1 MKTIIAEK
9 PSVAKEIAHI
19 VGADKREEGYMQG
32 NGYYVTWAFG
42 HLVQPA
48 MPETYGMKGF
58 HAENLPVIPD
68 PFVLVPRQVKTENGY
83 KPDAGVLAQIK
94 IIGKLF
100 DSSERIIVAT
110 DAGREGELIFRYLYA
125 YLGCRKPFDRLWISS
140 LTDTAIREGLLN
152 LRDGKEYDNLY
163 HAAKAR
169 SEADWLVGINGTQA
183 LTIAAGRGTYSVG
196 RVQTPTL
203 GMVCERYWEHKRF
216 ESKPFWQV
224 HFGVVDADS
233 GNILKFTSANRWT
246 DKATAT
252 DIYNKVKD
260 TGSAIITKVAT
271 KRKVEKAPLLYD
283 LTTLQKEANT
293 QHGFTAEHT
302 LSIAQKLYEA
312 KFITYPRT
320 SSRYISDDV
329 FATLPK
335 LFKNLENHSEYGEKV
350 KLLPGSEDYSKNS
363 VNAAKVTDHHALLI
377 TENAAIGLFKDEKI
391 VYDMILCRMIEA
403 FSADCIKDITSVSAQ
418 VDHEVE
424 FGISGSIIRQ
434 TGWRALSLKGKNK
447 RQDKDADATD
457 NEVKDQV
464 IPNWQ
469 EGQHITLSGCT
480 ITEGKTKPKPLHT
493 ESTLLAAMETAGK
506 EIEDDTMR
514 QAMKD
519 SGIGTPATRAA
530 IIETLLKR
538 EYMVRQ
544 QKKLVPT
551 EKGLALHSVVKNMA
565 IANVEMTGKWEAT
578 FDRMIPPHGL
588 EVTYDKTVH
597 ILFPA
602 SVKYVDLGSE
612 DLIAGKA
619 DGAENVIRVKAAVK
633 NFKKETNM
641 SVITEDGSFYT
652 FNVKYAKEPLM
663 LNIEMA
669 DFIHDGEAVNRP
681 NNAQEIYLKELG
693 KESPMLVH
701 LIMKSIH
708 KENKRKVKHI
718 GSKRFGIQYLM
729 KGIYVHSD
737 LLYFHT
743 EIKNQSNVPFDVDYI
758 TFKVVDK
765 KVAKR
770 TAIQEQ
776 VLLPVRAYNYV
787 VRVAGKKTEQTVF
800 CLPKFTIPDD
810 KELVVEMNEKEG
822 GRHQSFVVENSDLV
836 RALTIN
842 ELSVK

>member
-32 NGYYVTWAFG
+32 NGYFVTWAFG

-48 MPETYGMKGF
+48 MPDTYGMKGF

-83 KPDAGVLAQIK
+83 KPDAGVLAQVK

-140 LTDTAIREGLLN
+140 LTDTAIREGLQN

-183 LTIAAGRGTYSVG
+183 LTIAAGRGTYSAG

-233 GNILKFTSANRWT
+233 GNILKFTSVNRWT

-252 DIYNKVKD
+252 DIYNKVKE
-260 TGSAIITKVAT
+260 TGSVIITKVAT

-283 LTTLQKEANT
+283 LTTLQKEANS

-350 KLLPGSEDYSKNS
+350 KLLPGSEDYSKNC

-434 TGWRALSLKGKNK
+434 TGWRALSLKEKNN

-457 NEVKDQV
+457 NEVKEQV

-469 EGQHITLSGCT
+469 EGQHVTLSGCT

-519 SGIGTPATRAA
+519 CGIGTPATRAA

-565 IANVEMTGKWEAT
+565 IANVEMTGKWEAE
-578 FDRMIPPHGL
+578 L
-588 EVTYDKTVH
+588 
-597 ILFPA
+597 
-602 SVKYVDLGSE
+602 
-612 DLIAGKA
+612 
-619 DGAENVIRVKAAVK
+619 
-633 NFKKETNM
+633 
-641 SVITEDGSFYT
+641 
-652 FNVKYAKEPLM
+652 AK
-663 LNIEMA
+663 IER
-669 DFIHDGEAVNRP
+669 GEASTDGFTHSIEGYTR
-681 NNAQEIYLKELG
+681 EITAELLG
-693 KESPMLVH
+693 CERLFS
-701 LIMKSIH
+701 H
-708 KENKRKVKHI
+708 KDSGCQCPKCKH
-718 GSKRFGIQYLM
+718 GTMQFFG
-729 KGIYVHSD
+729 
-737 LLYFHT
+737 
-743 EIKNQSNVPFDVDYI
+743 
-758 TFKVVDK
+758 KVVRCSNK
-765 KVAKR
+765 
-770 TAIQEQ
+770 ECGM
-776 VLLPVRAYNYV
+776 PVFKQ
-787 VRVAGKKTEQTVF
+787 VAGKLLTDSDITDLLTKGKTRTLNGFTSKQGKSFSAAIAFDEDFNTKFVF
-800 CLPKFTIPDD
+800 AERKTA
-810 KELVVEMNEKEG
+810 EKRG
-822 GRHQSFVVENSDLV
+822 N
-836 RALTIN
+836 
-842 ELSVK
+842 VKRYKK

>member
-1 MKTIIAEK
+1 MSQKQQTMKTIIAEK

-83 KPDAGVLAQIK
+83 KPDAGVLVQIK

-125 YLGCRKPFDRLWISS
+125 YLGCQKPFDRLWISS

-252 DIYNKVKD
+252 VIYNKVKD
-260 TGSAIITKVAT
+260 TGSAIITKVVT
-271 KRKVEKAPLLYD
+271 KQKVEKAPLLYD
-283 LTTLQKEANT
+283 LTTLQKEANS

-302 LSIAQKLYEA
+302 LSIVHKLYEA

-335 LFKNLENHSEYGEKV
+335 LFKKLENHSEYGEKV

-424 FGISGSIIRQ
+424 FGISGSTIRQ
-434 TGWRALSLKGKNK
+434 TGWRALSLKEKNN

-551 EKGLALHSVVKNMA
+551 EKGLALHFVVKNMA
-565 IANVEMTGKWEAT
+565 IANVEMTGKWEAELAKIE
-578 FDRMIPPHGL
+578 RG
-588 EVTYDKTVH
+588 E
-597 ILFPA
+597 A
-602 SVKYVDLGSE
+602 S
-612 DLIAGKA
+612 A
-619 DGAENVIRVKAAVK
+619 DGFTHSIEGIPVKSLR
-633 NFKKETNM
+633 N
-641 SVITEDGSFYT
+641 
-652 FNVKYAKEPLM
+652 
-663 LNIEMA
+663 
-669 DFIHDGEAVNRP
+669 
-681 NNAQEIYLKELG
+681 
-693 KESPMLVH
+693 
-701 LIMKSIH
+701 
-708 KENKRKVKHI
+708 
-718 GSKRFGIQYLM
+718 
-729 KGIYVHSD
+729 
-737 LLYFHT
+737 
-743 EIKNQSNVPFDVDYI
+743 
-758 TFKVVDK
+758 
-765 KVAKR
+765 
-770 TAIQEQ
+770 
-776 VLLPVRAYNYV
+776 
-787 VRVAGKKTEQTVF
+787 
-800 CLPKFTIPDD
+800 C
-810 KELVVEMNEKEG
+810 
-822 GRHQSFVVENSDLV
+822 
-836 RALTIN
+836 
-842 ELSVK
+842 

>member
-1 MKTIIAEK
+1 MSQKQQTMKTIIAEK

-110 DAGREGELIFRYLYA
+110 DAGREGELIFRYLYV
-125 YLGCRKPFDRLWISS
+125 YLGCQKPFDRLWISS

-152 LRDGKEYDNLY
+152 LKDGKEYDNLY

-252 DIYNKVKD
+252 DIYNKVKE
-260 TGSAIITKVAT
+260 TGSVIITKVAT

-283 LTTLQKEANT
+283 LTTLQKEANS

-363 VNAAKVTDHHALLI
+363 MNAAKVTDHHALLI
-377 TENAAIGLFKDEKI
+377 TENAAIGLFKDEKT
-391 VYDMILCRMIEA
+391 VYNMILCRMIEA

-434 TGWRALSLKGKNK
+434 TGWRALSLKEKNN
-447 RQDKDADATD
+447 RQDKGADATD
-457 NEVKDQV
+457 NEVKEQV

-493 ESTLLAAMETAGK
+493 ESTLLAAMENPCKREQIQTCLDLPSAAGFGGTQTAGK
-506 EIEDDTMR
+506 EIEDDMMR

-565 IANVEMTGKWEAT
+565 IANVEMTGKWEAELAKIE
-578 FDRMIPPHGL
+578 RG
-588 EVTYDKTVH
+588 E
-597 ILFPA
+597 A
-602 SVKYVDLGSE
+602 S
-612 DLIAGKA
+612 A
-619 DGAENVIRVKAAVK
+619 DGFTHSIEGYTREITAE
-633 NFKKETNM
+633 
-641 SVITEDGSFYT
+641 
-652 FNVKYAKEPLM
+652 L
-663 LNIEMA
+663 
-669 DFIHDGEAVNRP
+669 
-681 NNAQEIYLKELG
+681 LG
-693 KESPMLVH
+693 CDRLFS
-701 LIMKSIH
+701 H
-708 KENKRKVKHI
+708 KDSGCQCPKCKQ
-718 GSKRFGIQYLM
+718 GAMQFFG
-729 KGIYVHSD
+729 
-737 LLYFHT
+737 
-743 EIKNQSNVPFDVDYI
+743 
-758 TFKVVDK
+758 KVVRCSNK
-765 KVAKR
+765 
-770 TAIQEQ
+770 ECGM
-776 VLLPVRAYNYV
+776 PVFKQ
-787 VRVAGKKTEQTVF
+787 VAGKLLTDSDITDLLTKGKTRTLNGFTSKQGKPFSAAIAFDENFNTKFVF
-800 CLPKFTIPDD
+800 AERKTA
-810 KELVVEMNEKEG
+810 EKRG
-822 GRHQSFVVENSDLV
+822 N
-836 RALTIN
+836 
-842 ELSVK
+842 VKRYKK

>member
-32 NGYYVTWAFG
+32 NGYFVAWAFG

-140 LTDTAIREGLLN
+140 LTDTAIREGLQN

-283 LTTLQKEANT
+283 LTTLQKEANS

-350 KLLPGSEDYSKNS
+350 KLLPGSEDYCKNS

-377 TENAAIGLFKDEKI
+377 TENAAIGLFKDEKT
-391 VYDMILCRMIEA
+391 VYNMILCRMIEA

-434 TGWRALSLKGKNK
+434 TGWRALSLKEKNN

-480 ITEGKTKPKPLHT
+480 IMEGKTKPKPLHT

-519 SGIGTPATRAA
+519 CGIGTPATRAA

-565 IANVEMTGKWEAT
+565 IANVEMTGKWEAELAKIE
-578 FDRMIPPHGL
+578 RG
-588 EVTYDKTVH
+588 E
-597 ILFPA
+597 A
-602 SVKYVDLGSE
+602 S
-612 DLIAGKA
+612 A
-619 DGAENVIRVKAAVK
+619 DGFTHSIEGYTREITAE
-633 NFKKETNM
+633 
-641 SVITEDGSFYT
+641 
-652 FNVKYAKEPLM
+652 L
-663 LNIEMA
+663 
-669 DFIHDGEAVNRP
+669 
-681 NNAQEIYLKELG
+681 LG
-693 KESPMLVH
+693 CDRLFS
-701 LIMKSIH
+701 H
-708 KENKRKVKHI
+708 KDSGCQCPKCKH
-718 GSKRFGIQYLM
+718 GTMQFFG
-729 KGIYVHSD
+729 
-737 LLYFHT
+737 
-743 EIKNQSNVPFDVDYI
+743 
-758 TFKVVDK
+758 KVVRCSNK
-765 KVAKR
+765 
-770 TAIQEQ
+770 ECGM
-776 VLLPVRAYNYV
+776 PVFKQ
-787 VRVAGKKTEQTVF
+787 VAGKLLTDADITDLLTKGKT
-800 CLPKFTIPDD
+800 
-810 KELVVEMNEKEG
+810 
-822 GRHQSFVVENSDLV
+822 
-836 RALTIN
+836 
-842 ELSVK
+842 

>member
-1 MKTIIAEK
+1 MSQKQQTMKTIIAEK

-283 LTTLQKEANT
+283 LTTLQKEANS

-391 VYDMILCRMIEA
+391 VYNMILCRMIEA
-403 FSADCIKDITSVSAQ
+403 FSADCIKDITSVTAQ
-418 VDHEVE
+418 VDREVE

-434 TGWRALSLKGKNK
+434 TGWRALLFKEKNK

-457 NEVKDQV
+457 NEVKEQF

-519 SGIGTPATRAA
+519 SGIGTPATRAV

-565 IANVEMTGKWEAT
+565 IANVEMTGKWEAELAKIE
-578 FDRMIPPHGL
+578 RG
-588 EVTYDKTVH
+588 E
-597 ILFPA
+597 A
-602 SVKYVDLGSE
+602 S
-612 DLIAGKA
+612 A
-619 DGAENVIRVKAAVK
+619 DGFTHSIEGYTREITAE
-633 NFKKETNM
+633 
-641 SVITEDGSFYT
+641 
-652 FNVKYAKEPLM
+652 L
-663 LNIEMA
+663 
-669 DFIHDGEAVNRP
+669 
-681 NNAQEIYLKELG
+681 LG
-693 KESPMLVH
+693 CDRHFS
-701 LIMKSIH
+701 H
-708 KENKRKVKHI
+708 KDSGCQCPKCKH
-718 GSKRFGIQYLM
+718 GTMQFFG
-729 KGIYVHSD
+729 
-737 LLYFHT
+737 
-743 EIKNQSNVPFDVDYI
+743 
-758 TFKVVDK
+758 KVVRCSNK
-765 KVAKR
+765 
-770 TAIQEQ
+770 ECGM
-776 VLLPVRAYNYV
+776 PVFKQ
-787 VRVAGKKTEQTVF
+787 VAGKLLTDADITDLLTKGKTRTLNGFISKQGKSFSAAIAFDEDFNTKFVF
-800 CLPKFTIPDD
+800 AERKTT
-810 KELVVEMNEKEG
+810 EKRG
-822 GRHQSFVVENSDLV
+822 N
-836 RALTIN
+836 
-842 ELSVK
+842 VKRYKK

>member
-1 MKTIIAEK
+1 MSQKQQTMKTIIAEK

-19 VGADKREEGYMQG
+19 VGATKREEGYMHG

-48 MPETYGMKGF
+48 MPDAYGMKGF
-58 HAENLPVIPD
+58 HAENIPVIPR
-68 PFVLVPRQVKTENGY
+68 PFILVPRQVKTENGY
-83 KPDAGVLAQIK
+83 KPDAGVVAQIK
-94 IIGKLF
+94 VVGKLF

-110 DAGREGELIFRYLYA
+110 DAGREGELIFRYLYE
-125 YLGCRKPFDRLWISS
+125 YLGCKKPFDRLWISS
-140 LTDTAIREGLLN
+140 LTDSAIREGLAN
-152 LRDGKEYDNLY
+152 LRNGKEYDNLY

-233 GNILKFTSANRWT
+233 GNILKFTSVNRWT

-252 DIYNKVKD
+252 DIYNKVKE
-260 TGSAIITKVAT
+260 TGSVIITKIAT

-283 LTTLQKEANT
+283 LTTLQKEANS

-302 LSIAQKLYEA
+302 LFIAQKLYEA

-403 FSADCIKDITSVSAQ
+403 FSADCIKDITSVTAQ

-434 TGWRALSLKGKNK
+434 TGWRTLSLKEKNN
-447 RQDKDADATD
+447 RQDKDADASD
-457 NEVKDQV
+457 NEVKEQV

-565 IANVEMTGKWEAT
+565 IANVEMTGKWEAELAKIE
-578 FDRMIPPHGL
+578 RG
-588 EVTYDKTVH
+588 E
-597 ILFPA
+597 A
-602 SVKYVDLGSE
+602 S
-612 DLIAGKA
+612 A
-619 DGAENVIRVKAAVK
+619 DGFTHSIEDYTREITAE
-633 NFKKETNM
+633 
-641 SVITEDGSFYT
+641 
-652 FNVKYAKEPLM
+652 L
-663 LNIEMA
+663 
-669 DFIHDGEAVNRP
+669 
-681 NNAQEIYLKELG
+681 LG
-693 KESPMLVH
+693 CDRLFS
-701 LIMKSIH
+701 H
-708 KENKRKVKHI
+708 KDSGCQCPKCKH
-718 GSKRFGIQYLM
+718 GTMQFFG
-729 KGIYVHSD
+729 
-737 LLYFHT
+737 
-743 EIKNQSNVPFDVDYI
+743 
-758 TFKVVDK
+758 KVVRCSNK
-765 KVAKR
+765 
-770 TAIQEQ
+770 ECGM
-776 VLLPVRAYNYV
+776 PVFKQ
-787 VRVAGKKTEQTVF
+787 VAGKLLTDADITDLLTKGKTRTLNGFTSKQGKSFSAAIAFDENFNTKFVF
-800 CLPKFTIPDD
+800 AERKTA
-810 KELVVEMNEKEG
+810 EKRG
-822 GRHQSFVVENSDLV
+822 N
-836 RALTIN
+836 
-842 ELSVK
+842 VKRYKK

>member
-152 LRDGKEYDNLY
+152 LKDGKGYDNLY

-283 LTTLQKEANT
+283 LTTLQKEANS

-350 KLLPGSEDYSKNS
+350 KLLPGSEDYCKNS

-403 FSADCIKDITSVSAQ
+403 FSADCIKDITSVTAQ
-418 VDHEVE
+418 VDHDVE

-434 TGWRALSLKGKNK
+434 TGWRALSLKEKNN

-457 NEVKDQV
+457 NEVKEQV

-469 EGQHITLSGCT
+469 EGQHVTLSGCT

-565 IANVEMTGKWEAT
+565 IANVEMTGKWEAELAKIE
-578 FDRMIPPHGL
+578 RG
-588 EVTYDKTVH
+588 E
-597 ILFPA
+597 A
-602 SVKYVDLGSE
+602 S
-612 DLIAGKA
+612 A
-619 DGAENVIRVKAAVK
+619 DGFTHSIEGYTREITAE
-633 NFKKETNM
+633 
-641 SVITEDGSFYT
+641 
-652 FNVKYAKEPLM
+652 L
-663 LNIEMA
+663 
-669 DFIHDGEAVNRP
+669 
-681 NNAQEIYLKELG
+681 LG
-693 KESPMLVH
+693 CDRLFS
-701 LIMKSIH
+701 H
-708 KENKRKVKHI
+708 KDSGCQCPKCKH
-718 GSKRFGIQYLM
+718 GTMQFFG
-729 KGIYVHSD
+729 
-737 LLYFHT
+737 
-743 EIKNQSNVPFDVDYI
+743 
-758 TFKVVDK
+758 KVVRCSNK
-765 KVAKR
+765 
-770 TAIQEQ
+770 ECGM
-776 VLLPVRAYNYV
+776 PVFKQ
-787 VRVAGKKTEQTVF
+787 VAGKLLTDSDITDLLTKGKTRTLNGFTSKQGKSFSAAIAFDENFNTKFVF
-800 CLPKFTIPDD
+800 AEHKTA
-810 KELVVEMNEKEG
+810 EKRG
-822 GRHQSFVVENSDLV
+822 N
-836 RALTIN
+836 
-842 ELSVK
+842 VKRYKK

>member
-140 LTDTAIREGLLN
+140 LTDTAIREGLRN
-152 LRDGKEYDNLY
+152 LTDGKEYDNLY

-203 GMVCERYWEHKRF
+203 GMVCERYWENKRF

-224 HFGVVDADS
+224 HFGVVDTDS
-233 GNILKFTSANRWT
+233 GNILKFTSVNRWT
-246 DKATAT
+246 DKATAS
-252 DIYNKVKD
+252 DIYNKVKE
-260 TGSAIITKVAT
+260 TGSVIITKVAT

-283 LTTLQKEANT
+283 LTTLQKEANS

-363 VNAAKVTDHHALLI
+363 MNAAKVTDHHALLI

-391 VYDMILCRMIEA
+391 VYDMILYRMIEA

-434 TGWRALSLKGKNK
+434 TGWRALSLKEKNN
-447 RQDKDADATD
+447 RLDKDADATD
-457 NEVKDQV
+457 NEVKEQV

-519 SGIGTPATRAA
+519 CGIGTPATRAA

-565 IANVEMTGKWEAT
+565 IANVEMTGKWEAELAKIE
-578 FDRMIPPHGL
+578 RG
-588 EVTYDKTVH
+588 E
-597 ILFPA
+597 A
-602 SVKYVDLGSE
+602 S
-612 DLIAGKA
+612 A
-619 DGAENVIRVKAAVK
+619 DGFTHSIEGYTREITAE
-633 NFKKETNM
+633 
-641 SVITEDGSFYT
+641 
-652 FNVKYAKEPLM
+652 L
-663 LNIEMA
+663 
-669 DFIHDGEAVNRP
+669 
-681 NNAQEIYLKELG
+681 LG
-693 KESPMLVH
+693 CDRLFS
-701 LIMKSIH
+701 H
-708 KENKRKVKHI
+708 KDSGCQCPKCNQ
-718 GSKRFGIQYLM
+718 GTMQFFG
-729 KGIYVHSD
+729 
-737 LLYFHT
+737 
-743 EIKNQSNVPFDVDYI
+743 
-758 TFKVVDK
+758 KVVRCSNK
-765 KVAKR
+765 
-770 TAIQEQ
+770 ECGM
-776 VLLPVRAYNYV
+776 PVFKQ
-787 VRVAGKKTEQTVF
+787 VAGKLLTDADITDLLTKGKTRTLNGFTSRQGKSFSAAVAFDENFNTKFVF
-800 CLPKFTIPDD
+800 AERKTA
-810 KELVVEMNEKEG
+810 EKRG
-822 GRHQSFVVENSDLV
+822 N
-836 RALTIN
+836 
-842 ELSVK
+842 VKRYKK

>member
-203 GMVCERYWEHKRF
+203 GMVCERYWENKRF

-260 TGSAIITKVAT
+260 TGSAIITKVTT

-283 LTTLQKEANT
+283 LTTLQKEANS

-403 FSADCIKDITSVSAQ
+403 FSADCIKDITSVTAQ
-418 VDHEVE
+418 VDHNVE

-434 TGWRALSLKGKNK
+434 TGWRALSLKEKNK

-457 NEVKDQV
+457 NEVKEQV

-519 SGIGTPATRAA
+519 CGIGTPATRAA

-565 IANVEMTGKWEAT
+565 IANVEMTGKWEAELAKIE
-578 FDRMIPPHGL
+578 RG
-588 EVTYDKTVH
+588 E
-597 ILFPA
+597 A
-602 SVKYVDLGSE
+602 S
-612 DLIAGKA
+612 A
-619 DGAENVIRVKAAVK
+619 DGFTHSIEGYTREITAE
-633 NFKKETNM
+633 
-641 SVITEDGSFYT
+641 
-652 FNVKYAKEPLM
+652 L
-663 LNIEMA
+663 
-669 DFIHDGEAVNRP
+669 
-681 NNAQEIYLKELG
+681 LG
-693 KESPMLVH
+693 CDRLFS
-701 LIMKSIH
+701 H
-708 KENKRKVKHI
+708 KDSGCQCPKCKH
-718 GSKRFGIQYLM
+718 GTMQFFG
-729 KGIYVHSD
+729 
-737 LLYFHT
+737 
-743 EIKNQSNVPFDVDYI
+743 
-758 TFKVVDK
+758 KVVRCSNK
-765 KVAKR
+765 
-770 TAIQEQ
+770 ECGM
-776 VLLPVRAYNYV
+776 PVFKQ
-787 VRVAGKKTEQTVF
+787 VAGKLLTDADITDLLTKGKTRTLNGFTSKQGKSFSAAIAFDENFNTKFVF
-800 CLPKFTIPDD
+800 AERKTA
-810 KELVVEMNEKEG
+810 EKRG
-822 GRHQSFVVENSDLV
+822 N
-836 RALTIN
+836 
-842 ELSVK
+842 VKRYKK

>member
-1 MKTIIAEK
+1 MSQKQQTMKTIIAEK

-48 MPETYGMKGF
+48 MPDTYGMKGF

-140 LTDTAIREGLLN
+140 LTDTAIREGLQN

-233 GNILKFTSANRWT
+233 GNILKFTSANRWA

-283 LTTLQKEANT
+283 LTTLQKEANS

-320 SSRYISDDV
+320 SSRYISDDI

-377 TENAAIGLFKDEKI
+377 TENPAVGLFKDEKI

-434 TGWRALSLKGKNK
+434 TGWRALSLKEKNN

-514 QAMKD
+514 QSMKD
-519 SGIGTPATRAA
+519 IGIGTPATRAA

-565 IANVEMTGKWEAT
+565 IANVEMTGKWEAELAKIE
-578 FDRMIPPHGL
+578 RG
-588 EVTYDKTVH
+588 E
-597 ILFPA
+597 A
-602 SVKYVDLGSE
+602 S
-612 DLIAGKA
+612 A
-619 DGAENVIRVKAAVK
+619 DGFTHSIEGYTREITAE
-633 NFKKETNM
+633 
-641 SVITEDGSFYT
+641 
-652 FNVKYAKEPLM
+652 L
-663 LNIEMA
+663 
-669 DFIHDGEAVNRP
+669 
-681 NNAQEIYLKELG
+681 LG
-693 KESPMLVH
+693 CDRLFSHKDSGCQCPKCKQG
-701 LIMKSIH
+701 IMQF
-708 KENKRKVKHI
+708 
-718 GSKRFGIQYLM
+718 FG
-729 KGIYVHSD
+729 
-737 LLYFHT
+737 
-743 EIKNQSNVPFDVDYI
+743 
-758 TFKVVDK
+758 KVVRCSNK
-765 KVAKR
+765 
-770 TAIQEQ
+770 ECGM
-776 VLLPVRAYNYV
+776 PVFKQ
-787 VRVAGKKTEQTVF
+787 VAGKLLTDADITDLLTKGKTRTLNGFTSKQGKPFSAAIAFDENFNTKFVF
-800 CLPKFTIPDD
+800 AERKTA
-810 KELVVEMNEKEG
+810 EKRG
-822 GRHQSFVVENSDLV
+822 N
-836 RALTIN
+836 
-842 ELSVK
+842 VKRYKK

>member
-233 GNILKFTSANRWT
+233 GNILKFTSVNRWT

-252 DIYNKVKD
+252 VIYNKVKD

-283 LTTLQKEANT
+283 LTTLQKEANS

-434 TGWRALSLKGKNK
+434 TGWRALSLKEKNK

-457 NEVKDQV
+457 NEVKEQV

-469 EGQHITLSGCT
+469 EGQYITLSGCT

-565 IANVEMTGKWEAT
+565 IANVEMTGKWEAELAKIE
-578 FDRMIPPHGL
+578 RG
-588 EVTYDKTVH
+588 E
-597 ILFPA
+597 A
-602 SVKYVDLGSE
+602 S
-612 DLIAGKA
+612 A
-619 DGAENVIRVKAAVK
+619 DGFTHSIEGYTREITAE
-633 NFKKETNM
+633 
-641 SVITEDGSFYT
+641 
-652 FNVKYAKEPLM
+652 L
-663 LNIEMA
+663 
-669 DFIHDGEAVNRP
+669 
-681 NNAQEIYLKELG
+681 LG
-693 KESPMLVH
+693 CDRLFS
-701 LIMKSIH
+701 H
-708 KENKRKVKHI
+708 KDSGCQCPKCNQ
-718 GSKRFGIQYLM
+718 GTMQFFG
-729 KGIYVHSD
+729 
-737 LLYFHT
+737 
-743 EIKNQSNVPFDVDYI
+743 
-758 TFKVVDK
+758 KVVRCSNK
-765 KVAKR
+765 
-770 TAIQEQ
+770 ECGM
-776 VLLPVRAYNYV
+776 PVFKQ
-787 VRVAGKKTEQTVF
+787 VAGK
-800 CLPKFTIPDD
+800 L
-810 KELVVEMNEKEG
+810 L
-822 GRHQSFVVENSDLV
+822 
-836 RALTIN
+836 
-842 ELSVK
+842 

>member
-1 MKTIIAEK
+1 MSQKQQTMKTIIAEK

-233 GNILKFTSANRWT
+233 GNILKFTSVNRWT

-252 DIYNKVKD
+252 VIYNKVKD

-283 LTTLQKEANT
+283 LTTLQKEANS

-377 TENAAIGLFKDEKI
+377 TENPAIGLFKDEKT
-391 VYDMILCRMIEA
+391 VYNMILCRMIEA
-403 FSADCIKDITSVSAQ
+403 FSADCIKDITSVTAQ
-418 VDHEVE
+418 VDHDVE
-424 FGISGSIIRQ
+424 FGISGSIIRL
-434 TGWRALSLKGKNK
+434 TGWRALSLKEKNN
-447 RQDKDADATD
+447 RLDKDADATD
-457 NEVKDQV
+457 NEVKEQV

-480 ITEGKTKPKPLHT
+480 FTEGKTKPKPLHT

-565 IANVEMTGKWEAT
+565 IANVEMTGKWEAELAKIE
-578 FDRMIPPHGL
+578 RG
-588 EVTYDKTVH
+588 E
-597 ILFPA
+597 A
-602 SVKYVDLGSE
+602 S
-612 DLIAGKA
+612 A
-619 DGAENVIRVKAAVK
+619 DGFTHSIEGYTREITAE
-633 NFKKETNM
+633 
-641 SVITEDGSFYT
+641 
-652 FNVKYAKEPLM
+652 L
-663 LNIEMA
+663 
-669 DFIHDGEAVNRP
+669 
-681 NNAQEIYLKELG
+681 LG
-693 KESPMLVH
+693 CDRLFS
-701 LIMKSIH
+701 H
-708 KENKRKVKHI
+708 KDSGCQCPKCKH
-718 GSKRFGIQYLM
+718 GTMQFFG
-729 KGIYVHSD
+729 
-737 LLYFHT
+737 
-743 EIKNQSNVPFDVDYI
+743 
-758 TFKVVDK
+758 KVVRCSNK
-765 KVAKR
+765 
-770 TAIQEQ
+770 ECGM
-776 VLLPVRAYNYV
+776 PVFKQ
-787 VRVAGKKTEQTVF
+787 VAGKLLTDADITDLLTKGKTRTLNGFTSKQGKSFSAAIAFDENFNTKFVF
-800 CLPKFTIPDD
+800 AEHKTA
-810 KELVVEMNEKEG
+810 EKRG
-822 GRHQSFVVENSDLV
+822 N
-836 RALTIN
+836 
-842 ELSVK
+842 VKRYKK

>member
-32 NGYYVTWAFG
+32 NGYFVTWAFG

-125 YLGCRKPFDRLWISS
+125 YLGCQKPFDRLWISS

-152 LRDGKEYDNLY
+152 PKDGKEYDNLY
-163 HAAKAR
+163 HAAKTR

-224 HFGVVDADS
+224 HFGVVDTDS

-252 DIYNKVKD
+252 DIYNKVKE

-283 LTTLQKEANT
+283 LTTLQKEANS

-434 TGWRALSLKGKNK
+434 TGWRALSFKEKNN
-447 RQDKDADATD
+447 RQDKDADATG
-457 NEVKDQV
+457 NEVKEQV

-565 IANVEMTGKWEAT
+565 IANVEMTGKWEAE
-578 FDRMIPPHGL
+578 L
-588 EVTYDKTVH
+588 
-597 ILFPA
+597 
-602 SVKYVDLGSE
+602 
-612 DLIAGKA
+612 
-619 DGAENVIRVKAAVK
+619 
-633 NFKKETNM
+633 
-641 SVITEDGSFYT
+641 
-652 FNVKYAKEPLM
+652 AK
-663 LNIEMA
+663 IE
-669 DFIHDGEAVNRP
+669 
-681 NNAQEIYLKELG
+681 
-693 KESPMLVH
+693 
-701 LIMKSIH
+701 
-708 KENKRKVKHI
+708 
-718 GSKRFGIQYLM
+718 
-729 KGIYVHSD
+729 
-737 LLYFHT
+737 
-743 EIKNQSNVPFDVDYI
+743 
-758 TFKVVDK
+758 
-765 KVAKR
+765 
-770 TAIQEQ
+770 
-776 VLLPVRAYNYV
+776 
-787 VRVAGKKTEQTVF
+787 
-800 CLPKFTIPDD
+800 
-810 KELVVEMNEKEG
+810 
-822 GRHQSFVVENSDLV
+822 
-836 RALTIN
+836 
-842 ELSVK
+842 

>member
-83 KPDAGVLAQIK
+83 KADAGVLAQIK

-140 LTDTAIREGLLN
+140 LTDTAIREGLQN

-203 GMVCERYWEHKRF
+203 GMVCERYWEYKRF

-224 HFGVVDADS
+224 HFGVVDTDS

-246 DKATAT
+246 DKGTAT

-260 TGSAIITKVAT
+260 TGSAIITKVVT

-283 LTTLQKEANT
+283 LTTLQKEANS

-434 TGWRALSLKGKNK
+434 TGWRALSLKDKNN

-530 IIETLLKR
+530 IIQTLLKR

-565 IANVEMTGKWEAT
+565 IANVEMTGKWEAELAKIE
-578 FDRMIPPHGL
+578 RG
-588 EVTYDKTVH
+588 E
-597 ILFPA
+597 A
-602 SVKYVDLGSE
+602 S
-612 DLIAGKA
+612 A
-619 DGAENVIRVKAAVK
+619 DGLTHSIEGYTREITAE
-633 NFKKETNM
+633 
-641 SVITEDGSFYT
+641 
-652 FNVKYAKEPLM
+652 L
-663 LNIEMA
+663 
-669 DFIHDGEAVNRP
+669 
-681 NNAQEIYLKELG
+681 LG
-693 KESPMLVH
+693 CDRLFS
-701 LIMKSIH
+701 H
-708 KENKRKVKHI
+708 KDSGCQCPKCKQ
-718 GSKRFGIQYLM
+718 GTMQFFG
-729 KGIYVHSD
+729 
-737 LLYFHT
+737 
-743 EIKNQSNVPFDVDYI
+743 
-758 TFKVVDK
+758 KVVRCSNK
-765 KVAKR
+765 
-770 TAIQEQ
+770 ECGM
-776 VLLPVRAYNYV
+776 PVFKQ
-787 VRVAGKKTEQTVF
+787 VAGKLLTDADITDLLTKGKTRTLNGLTSKQGKPFSAAIAFDEDFNTKFVF
-800 CLPKFTIPDD
+800 AERKTA
-810 KELVVEMNEKEG
+810 EKRG
-822 GRHQSFVVENSDLV
+822 N
-836 RALTIN
+836 
-842 ELSVK
+842 VKRYKK

>member
-1 MKTIIAEK
+1 MSQKQQTMKTIIAEK

-48 MPETYGMKGF
+48 MPDTYGMKGF

-283 LTTLQKEANT
+283 LTTLQKEANS

-302 LSIAQKLYEA
+302 LSIAQKLYET

-377 TENAAIGLFKDEKI
+377 TENPAVGLFKDEKI

-418 VDHEVE
+418 VDHEIE

-434 TGWRALSLKGKNK
+434 TGWRALSLKEKNSK
-447 RQDKDADATD
+447 KDKNADTTD
-457 NEVKDQV
+457 NEVKEQV

-469 EGQHITLSGCT
+469 EGQHITFSGCT

-506 EIEDDTMR
+506 EIVDDTMR

-565 IANVEMTGKWEAT
+565 IANVEMTGKWEAELAKIE
-578 FDRMIPPHGL
+578 RG
-588 EVTYDKTVH
+588 E
-597 ILFPA
+597 A
-602 SVKYVDLGSE
+602 S
-612 DLIAGKA
+612 A
-619 DGAENVIRVKAAVK
+619 DGFTHSIEGYTREITAE
-633 NFKKETNM
+633 
-641 SVITEDGSFYT
+641 
-652 FNVKYAKEPLM
+652 L
-663 LNIEMA
+663 
-669 DFIHDGEAVNRP
+669 
-681 NNAQEIYLKELG
+681 LG
-693 KESPMLVH
+693 CDRLFS
-701 LIMKSIH
+701 H
-708 KENKRKVKHI
+708 KDSGCQCPKCKH
-718 GSKRFGIQYLM
+718 GTMQFFG
-729 KGIYVHSD
+729 
-737 LLYFHT
+737 
-743 EIKNQSNVPFDVDYI
+743 
-758 TFKVVDK
+758 KVVRCSNK
-765 KVAKR
+765 
-770 TAIQEQ
+770 ECGM
-776 VLLPVRAYNYV
+776 PVFKQ
-787 VRVAGKKTEQTVF
+787 VAGKLLTDADITDLLTKGKT
-800 CLPKFTIPDD
+800 
-810 KELVVEMNEKEG
+810 
-822 GRHQSFVVENSDLV
+822 
-836 RALTIN
+836 
-842 ELSVK
+842 

>member
-125 YLGCRKPFDRLWISS
+125 YLGCQKPFDRLWISS
-140 LTDTAIREGLLN
+140 LTDAAIREGLLN

-252 DIYNKVKD
+252 DIYNKVKE

-283 LTTLQKEANT
+283 LTTLQKEANS

-350 KLLPGSEDYSKNS
+350 KLLPGSEDYCKNS

-403 FSADCIKDITSVSAQ
+403 FSADCIKDITSVTAQ

-434 TGWRALSLKGKNK
+434 TGWRALSLKEKNK

-519 SGIGTPATRAA
+519 CGIGTPATRAA

-565 IANVEMTGKWEAT
+565 IANVEMTGKWEAELAKIE
-578 FDRMIPPHGL
+578 RG
-588 EVTYDKTVH
+588 E
-597 ILFPA
+597 A
-602 SVKYVDLGSE
+602 S
-612 DLIAGKA
+612 A
-619 DGAENVIRVKAAVK
+619 DGFTHSIEGYTREITAE
-633 NFKKETNM
+633 
-641 SVITEDGSFYT
+641 
-652 FNVKYAKEPLM
+652 L
-663 LNIEMA
+663 
-669 DFIHDGEAVNRP
+669 
-681 NNAQEIYLKELG
+681 LG
-693 KESPMLVH
+693 CDRLFS
-701 LIMKSIH
+701 H
-708 KENKRKVKHI
+708 KDSGCQCPKCKQ
-718 GSKRFGIQYLM
+718 GTMQFFG
-729 KGIYVHSD
+729 
-737 LLYFHT
+737 
-743 EIKNQSNVPFDVDYI
+743 
-758 TFKVVDK
+758 KVVRCRNK
-765 KVAKR
+765 
-770 TAIQEQ
+770 ECGM
-776 VLLPVRAYNYV
+776 PVFKQ
-787 VRVAGKKTEQTVF
+787 VAGKLLTDADITDLLTKGKTRTLNGFTSKQGKSFSAAIAFDENFNTKFVF
-800 CLPKFTIPDD
+800 AERKTA
-810 KELVVEMNEKEG
+810 EKRG
-822 GRHQSFVVENSDLV
+822 N
-836 RALTIN
+836 
-842 ELSVK
+842 VKRYKK

>member
-1 MKTIIAEK
+1 MSQKQQTMKTIIAEK

-100 DSSERIIVAT
+100 DSCERIIVAI

-140 LTDTAIREGLLN
+140 LTDTAIREGLQN

-224 HFGVVDADS
+224 HFGVVDTDC
-233 GNILKFTSANRWT
+233 GNILKFTSANRWA
-246 DKATAT
+246 DKGTAT

-260 TGSAIITKVAT
+260 TGSAIITKVTT

-283 LTTLQKEANT
+283 LTTLQKEANS

-350 KLLPGSEDYSKNS
+350 KLLPGSEYYSKNS

-377 TENAAIGLFKDEKI
+377 TENPAIGLFKDEKI

-434 TGWRALSLKGKNK
+434 TGWRALSLKEKNN

-457 NEVKDQV
+457 NEVKEQV

-565 IANVEMTGKWEAT
+565 IANVEMTGKWEAELAKIE
-578 FDRMIPPHGL
+578 RG
-588 EVTYDKTVH
+588 E
-597 ILFPA
+597 A
-602 SVKYVDLGSE
+602 S
-612 DLIAGKA
+612 A
-619 DGAENVIRVKAAVK
+619 DGFTHSIEGYTREITAE
-633 NFKKETNM
+633 
-641 SVITEDGSFYT
+641 
-652 FNVKYAKEPLM
+652 L
-663 LNIEMA
+663 
-669 DFIHDGEAVNRP
+669 
-681 NNAQEIYLKELG
+681 LG
-693 KESPMLVH
+693 CDRLFS
-701 LIMKSIH
+701 H
-708 KENKRKVKHI
+708 KDSGCQCPKCKQ
-718 GSKRFGIQYLM
+718 GTMQFFG
-729 KGIYVHSD
+729 
-737 LLYFHT
+737 
-743 EIKNQSNVPFDVDYI
+743 
-758 TFKVVDK
+758 KVVRCSNK
-765 KVAKR
+765 
-770 TAIQEQ
+770 ECGM
-776 VLLPVRAYNYV
+776 PVFKQ
-787 VRVAGKKTEQTVF
+787 VAGKLLTDADITDLLTKGKTRTLNGFISKQGKPFSAAIAFDENFNTKFVF
-800 CLPKFTIPDD
+800 AERKTA
-810 KELVVEMNEKEG
+810 EKRG
-822 GRHQSFVVENSDLV
+822 N
-836 RALTIN
+836 
-842 ELSVK
+842 VKRYKK

>member
-1 MKTIIAEK
+1 MSQKQQTMKTIIAEK

-140 LTDTAIREGLLN
+140 LTDTAIREGLQN

-233 GNILKFTSANRWT
+233 GNILKFTSANRWA
-246 DKATAT
+246 DKGTAT

-283 LTTLQKEANT
+283 LTTLQKEANS

-350 KLLPGSEDYSKNS
+350 KLLPGSEDYCKNS

-434 TGWRALSLKGKNK
+434 TGWRALSLKEKNK
-447 RQDKDADATD
+447 RQDKDAGATD
-457 NEVKDQV
+457 DEVKDQV

-565 IANVEMTGKWEAT
+565 IANVEMTGKWEAELAKIE
-578 FDRMIPPHGL
+578 RG
-588 EVTYDKTVH
+588 E
-597 ILFPA
+597 A
-602 SVKYVDLGSE
+602 S
-612 DLIAGKA
+612 A
-619 DGAENVIRVKAAVK
+619 DGFTHSIE
-633 NFKKETNM
+633 
-641 SVITEDGSFYT
+641 GYT
-652 FNVKYAKEPLM
+652 
-663 LNIEMA
+663 
-669 DFIHDGEAVNRP
+669 R
-681 NNAQEIYLKELG
+681 
-693 KESPMLVH
+693 
-701 LIMKSIH
+701 
-708 KENKRKVKHI
+708 
-718 GSKRFGIQYLM
+718 
-729 KGIYVHSD
+729 
-737 LLYFHT
+737 
-743 EIKNQSNVPFDVDYI
+743 
-758 TFKVVDK
+758 
-765 KVAKR
+765 
-770 TAIQEQ
+770 
-776 VLLPVRAYNYV
+776 
-787 VRVAGKKTEQTVF
+787 
-800 CLPKFTIPDD
+800 
-810 KELVVEMNEKEG
+810 
-822 GRHQSFVVENSDLV
+822 
-836 RALTIN
+836 
-842 ELSVK
+842 

>member
-140 LTDTAIREGLLN
+140 LTDTAIREGLRN

-224 HFGVVDADS
+224 HFGVVDTDS
-233 GNILKFTSANRWT
+233 GNILKFTSVNRWT
-246 DKATAT
+246 DKGTAT

-260 TGSAIITKVAT
+260 TDSAIITKVAT

-283 LTTLQKEANT
+283 LTTLQKEANS

-377 TENAAIGLFKDEKI
+377 TENAAIGLFKDEKT
-391 VYDMILCRMIEA
+391 VYNMILCRMIEA

-434 TGWRALSLKGKNK
+434 TGWRALSLKEKNN

-565 IANVEMTGKWEAT
+565 IANVEMTGKWEAELAKIE
-578 FDRMIPPHGL
+578 RG
-588 EVTYDKTVH
+588 E
-597 ILFPA
+597 A
-602 SVKYVDLGSE
+602 S
-612 DLIAGKA
+612 A
-619 DGAENVIRVKAAVK
+619 DGFTHSIEGYTREITAE
-633 NFKKETNM
+633 
-641 SVITEDGSFYT
+641 
-652 FNVKYAKEPLM
+652 L
-663 LNIEMA
+663 
-669 DFIHDGEAVNRP
+669 
-681 NNAQEIYLKELG
+681 LG
-693 KESPMLVH
+693 CDRLFS
-701 LIMKSIH
+701 H
-708 KENKRKVKHI
+708 KDSGCQCPKCKH
-718 GSKRFGIQYLM
+718 GTMQFFG
-729 KGIYVHSD
+729 
-737 LLYFHT
+737 
-743 EIKNQSNVPFDVDYI
+743 
-758 TFKVVDK
+758 KVVRCSNK
-765 KVAKR
+765 
-770 TAIQEQ
+770 ECGM
-776 VLLPVRAYNYV
+776 PVFKQ
-787 VRVAGKKTEQTVF
+787 VAGKLLTDADITDLLTKGKTRTLNGFTSKQGKPFSAAIAFDENFNTKFVF
-800 CLPKFTIPDD
+800 AERKTA
-810 KELVVEMNEKEG
+810 EKRG
-822 GRHQSFVVENSDLV
+822 N
-836 RALTIN
+836 
-842 ELSVK
+842 VKRYKK

>member
-68 PFVLVPRQVKTENGY
+68 PFVLVPRQVKTENGN

-224 HFGVVDADS
+224 HFGVVDTDS
-233 GNILKFTSANRWT
+233 GNILKFTSANRWS
-246 DKATAT
+246 DKGTAT

-260 TGSAIITKVAT
+260 TSSAIITKVVT

-283 LTTLQKEANT
+283 LTTLQKEANS

-434 TGWRALSLKGKNK
+434 TGWRALSLKEKDK

-565 IANVEMTGKWEAT
+565 IANVEMTGKWEAELAKIE
-578 FDRMIPPHGL
+578 RG
-588 EVTYDKTVH
+588 E
-597 ILFPA
+597 A
-602 SVKYVDLGSE
+602 S
-612 DLIAGKA
+612 A
-619 DGAENVIRVKAAVK
+619 DGFTHSIEGYTREITAE
-633 NFKKETNM
+633 
-641 SVITEDGSFYT
+641 
-652 FNVKYAKEPLM
+652 L
-663 LNIEMA
+663 
-669 DFIHDGEAVNRP
+669 
-681 NNAQEIYLKELG
+681 LG
-693 KESPMLVH
+693 CDRLFSHKDSGYQCPKCKQG
-701 LIMKSIH
+701 IMQF
-708 KENKRKVKHI
+708 
-718 GSKRFGIQYLM
+718 FG
-729 KGIYVHSD
+729 
-737 LLYFHT
+737 
-743 EIKNQSNVPFDVDYI
+743 
-758 TFKVVDK
+758 KVVRCSNK
-765 KVAKR
+765 
-770 TAIQEQ
+770 ECGM
-776 VLLPVRAYNYV
+776 PVFKQ
-787 VRVAGKKTEQTVF
+787 VAGKLLTDADITDLLTKGKTRTLNGFTSKQGKSFSAAIAFDENFNTKFVF
-800 CLPKFTIPDD
+800 AERKTA
-810 KELVVEMNEKEG
+810 EKRG
-822 GRHQSFVVENSDLV
+822 N
-836 RALTIN
+836 
-842 ELSVK
+842 VKRYKK

>member
-140 LTDTAIREGLLN
+140 LTDTAIREGLQN
-152 LRDGKEYDNLY
+152 LTDGKEYDNLY

-233 GNILKFTSANRWT
+233 GNILKFTSANRWA
-246 DKATAT
+246 DKGTAT

-283 LTTLQKEANT
+283 LTTLQKEANS

-403 FSADCIKDITSVSAQ
+403 FSADCIKDTTSVSAQ
-418 VDHEVE
+418 VDHDVE

-434 TGWRALSLKGKNK
+434 TGWRALSLKEKNN
-447 RQDKDADATD
+447 RLDKDADATD

-565 IANVEMTGKWEAT
+565 IANVEMTGKWEAELAKIE
-578 FDRMIPPHGL
+578 RG
-588 EVTYDKTVH
+588 E
-597 ILFPA
+597 A
-602 SVKYVDLGSE
+602 S
-612 DLIAGKA
+612 A
-619 DGAENVIRVKAAVK
+619 DGFTHSIEGYTREITAE
-633 NFKKETNM
+633 
-641 SVITEDGSFYT
+641 
-652 FNVKYAKEPLM
+652 L
-663 LNIEMA
+663 
-669 DFIHDGEAVNRP
+669 
-681 NNAQEIYLKELG
+681 LG
-693 KESPMLVH
+693 CDRLFS
-701 LIMKSIH
+701 H
-708 KENKRKVKHI
+708 KDSGCQCPKCKQ
-718 GSKRFGIQYLM
+718 GTMQFFG
-729 KGIYVHSD
+729 
-737 LLYFHT
+737 
-743 EIKNQSNVPFDVDYI
+743 
-758 TFKVVDK
+758 KVVRCRNK
-765 KVAKR
+765 
-770 TAIQEQ
+770 ECGM
-776 VLLPVRAYNYV
+776 PVFKQ
-787 VRVAGKKTEQTVF
+787 VAGKLLTDADITDLLTKGKTRTLNGFTSKQGKSFSAAIAFDENFNTKFVF
-800 CLPKFTIPDD
+800 AERKTA
-810 KELVVEMNEKEG
+810 EKRG
-822 GRHQSFVVENSDLV
+822 N
-836 RALTIN
+836 
-842 ELSVK
+842 VKRYKK

>member
-1 MKTIIAEK
+1 MSQKQQTMKTIIAEK

-48 MPETYGMKGF
+48 MPETYGMTGF
-58 HAENLPVIPD
+58 HAENLPVIPA

-140 LTDTAIREGLLN
+140 LTDTAIREGLQN

-233 GNILKFTSANRWT
+233 GNILKFTSVNRWT

-252 DIYNKVKD
+252 DIYNKVKE
-260 TGSAIITKVAT
+260 TGSVIITKVAT

-283 LTTLQKEANT
+283 LTTLQKEANS

-434 TGWRALSLKGKNK
+434 TGWRALSLKEKNQ

-469 EGQHITLSGCT
+469 EGQHITFSGCT

-519 SGIGTPATRAA
+519 CGIGTPATRAA

-565 IANVEMTGKWEAT
+565 IANVEMTGKWEAELAKIE
-578 FDRMIPPHGL
+578 RG
-588 EVTYDKTVH
+588 E
-597 ILFPA
+597 A
-602 SVKYVDLGSE
+602 S
-612 DLIAGKA
+612 A
-619 DGAENVIRVKAAVK
+619 DGFTHSIEGYTREITAE
-633 NFKKETNM
+633 
-641 SVITEDGSFYT
+641 
-652 FNVKYAKEPLM
+652 L
-663 LNIEMA
+663 
-669 DFIHDGEAVNRP
+669 
-681 NNAQEIYLKELG
+681 LG
-693 KESPMLVH
+693 CDRLFS
-701 LIMKSIH
+701 H
-708 KENKRKVKHI
+708 KDSGCQCPKCKQ
-718 GSKRFGIQYLM
+718 GAMQFFG
-729 KGIYVHSD
+729 
-737 LLYFHT
+737 
-743 EIKNQSNVPFDVDYI
+743 
-758 TFKVVDK
+758 KVVRCSNK
-765 KVAKR
+765 
-770 TAIQEQ
+770 ECGM
-776 VLLPVRAYNYV
+776 PVFKQ
-787 VRVAGKKTEQTVF
+787 VAGKLLTDADITDLLTKGKTRTLNGFTSKQGKPFSAAIAFDEIFNTKFVF
-800 CLPKFTIPDD
+800 AERKTA
-810 KELVVEMNEKEG
+810 EKRG
-822 GRHQSFVVENSDLV
+822 N
-836 RALTIN
+836 
-842 ELSVK
+842 VKRYKK